1 MMLSIIKKDKEQTL
15 YPNPNQV
22 PMVSDE
28 WASMIFTALVSF
40 FKKKD
45 ARNENGLEKM
55 FAKELAKQEKKKSSD
70 KETKKIETIADLYTE
85 GKVII
90 VFYQKNFDSHK
101 KEIHLAKDDF
111 NYLKECIEIGD
122 ALFFSIQ
129 GQKNWLKIICDKW
142 GFSDFYDSESNK
154 ITFYGG
160 MKYYCNNYNKRF
172 VNKTFE
178 FLQISTELFVE
189 MRKKYVQFKNKLAA
203 AVWKNKLGTDINLPM
218 YDEVDIDAGKN
229 IGSEEI
235 GTDEFGLTL
244 LKKLK
249 QDVKK
254 AAIYLTDE
262 QARYLVDTYYQMQ
275 RYRITANNQ
284 CRILDT
290 VPENEP
296 HEMLTLFSENFATIE
311 RNIKSCLEVYAASK
325 PIGKW
330 MLSICGIGPVIT
342 AGIMANIDI
351 SKVETAGSIQRF
363 AGLDPTLPP
372 NKKGEKRKY
381 NSRLKVLCWK
391 IGESF
396 LKTCNRDDDFYGK
409 YFKIRKD
416 YETKKDANGDY
427 AEQAMKIPTEKTFIK
442 KDVEK
447 TYLSGHLPKGHILSR
462 SKRYAVKLFLS
473 HLFTV
478 WYELD
483 RGLEP
488 PKPFEIA
495 ILKHTHYIKVPN
507 WDAPVKTLIKE
518 FKLDEL
524 IDNNKEEEE

>member
-1 MMLSIIKKDKEQTL
+1 MYLTIINKGKEETL
-15 YPNPNQV
+15 YPNPKQV

-28 WASMIFTALVSF
+28 WALIIYEKLVSF

-45 ARNENGLEKM
+45 ARNEDGLEKM
-55 FAKELAKQEKKKSSD
+55 LAKELAKQKKKKEKSPD
-70 KETKKIETIADLYTE
+70 KEITKKIETIEDLYTA
-85 GKVII
+85 GKVVV
-90 VFYQKNFDSHK
+90 VFYQKN
-101 KEIHLAKDDF
+101 KEIHLVKDDF

-122 ALFFSIQ
+122 ALFFQIQ
-129 GQKNWLKIICDKW
+129 SQRNWLKIICDKW
-142 GFSDFYDSESNK
+142 GFSDFYDPESNK

-160 MKYYCNNYNKRF
+160 MKYYCNNYHKRF
-172 VNKTFE
+172 ENKTFD

-203 AVWKNKLGTDINLPM
+203 AVWKNKLGTDIDLPM
-218 YDEVDIDAGKN
+218 YDEIDIDAGKN
-229 IGSEEI
+229 IGAEEI

-249 QDVKK
+249 RDVKK

-351 SKVETAGSIQRF
+351 SKVETAGAIQRF

-427 AEQAMKIPTEKTFIK
+427 AKQAIKIPTEKTFTK
-442 KDVEK
+442 KDVEE

-518 FKLDEL
+518 FKLDEW
-524 IDNNKEEEE
+524 IDNNNKEDDE